1 MNNKREFLEGTI
13 GEQQQP
19 LAGKGRAVRLL
30 LLFVV
35 VVVVMRSND
44 PLKWRWE
51 KTNK

>member
-13 GEQQQP
+13 GEQQP

-35 VVVVMRSND
+35 VVMRSND